1 MRHVKATDA
10 SATLNVRIQEL
21 GRIAFQGEEFDVSES
36 RFKTLAGNN
45 MYHAVFVVL
54 AEQKVE
60 EEVKPMRSGHALS
73 HRWKAWLAVAAAFI
87 FLFGGTLL
95 TRKSFHNETSWN
107 PGNGQPDVVFRPA
120 AFNPPDGNPKTETTD
135 PQEQNEAALFFEDMW
150 MFLKISLPWAGGAG
164 VVVLLVFLIRK
175 RKKEHRS

>member
-1 MRHVKATDA
+1 MDELRNKPVKDVEALLDELEKEEVPSMTA
-10 SATLNVRIQEL
+10 EFESQAMERIVRRKKEL
-21 GRIAFQGEEFDVSES
+21 
-36 RFKTLAGNN
+36 
-45 MYHAVFVVL
+45 
-54 AEQKVE
+54 E

-150 MFLKISLPWAGGAG
+150 MFLKMTLRMQWHILRITQIISN
-164 VVVLLVFLIRK
+164 FQQM
-175 RKKEHRS
+175 ENT

>member
-1 MRHVKATDA
+1 MDELRNKPVKDVEALLDELEKEEVPSMTA
-10 SATLNVRIQEL
+10 EFESQAMERIVRRKKEL
-21 GRIAFQGEEFDVSES
+21 
-36 RFKTLAGNN
+36 
-45 MYHAVFVVL
+45 
-54 AEQKVE
+54 E

>member
-1 MRHVKATDA
+1 MDELRNQPVKDVEALLDELEKEEVPSMTA
-10 SATLNVRIQEL
+10 EFESQAMERIVRRKKEL
-21 GRIAFQGEEFDVSES
+21 
-36 RFKTLAGNN
+36 
-45 MYHAVFVVL
+45 
-54 AEQKVE
+54 E

-135 PQEQNEAALFFEDMW
+135 QQEQNEAALFFEDMW

>member
-1 MRHVKATDA
+1 MDELRNKPVKDVEALLDELEKEEVPSMTA
-10 SATLNVRIQEL
+10 EFESQAMERIVRRKKEL
-21 GRIAFQGEEFDVSES
+21 
-36 RFKTLAGNN
+36 
-45 MYHAVFVVL
+45 
-54 AEQKVE
+54 E
-60 EEVKPMRSGHALS
+60 EEGKPMRPGHALS

>member
-1 MRHVKATDA
+1 MDELRNKPVKDVEALLDELEKEEVPSMTA
-10 SATLNVRIQEL
+10 ELESQAMERIVWRKKEL
-21 GRIAFQGEEFDVSES
+21 
-36 RFKTLAGNN
+36 
-45 MYHAVFVVL
+45 
-54 AEQKVE
+54 E
-60 EEVKPMRSGHALS
+60 EEGKPMRPGHALS